1 MEVNG
6 VTISESDELENNT
19 MTEAVNGSDK
29 FHAILESEMSMIP
42 QTGRI
47 AQNNF
52 VTISQAQDYDYMEGK
67 RIVSLE
73 EAVGIRE
80 VSAKTTPGG
89 PSPA

>member
-6 VTISESDELENNT
+6 VTISESEELENNT

-52 VTISQAQDYDYMEGK
+52 VTISKAQDYDYMEGK

>member
-6 VTISESDELENNT
+6 VTISESEELENNT

-52 VTISQAQDYDYMEGK
+52 VTISKAQDYDYMEGK

-73 EAVGIRE
+73 EAGGSRE